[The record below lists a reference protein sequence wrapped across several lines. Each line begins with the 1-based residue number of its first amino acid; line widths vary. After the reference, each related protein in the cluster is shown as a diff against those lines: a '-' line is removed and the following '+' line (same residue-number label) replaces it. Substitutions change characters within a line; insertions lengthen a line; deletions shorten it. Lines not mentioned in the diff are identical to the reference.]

1 MGNIQMRHNNKKA
14 KLGKT
19 AAHRRAMFR
28 NMLSSLF
35 EHGSVTTTDA
45 KAKELKRRADILIG
59 VARQGGLHRRRLAAG
74 ELFGPYAVQRL
85 FDYWGKAFPNRSSGF
100 TRTVKIRQRQG
111 DGAEMT
117 LVEIIN
123 DAEPEKAAPAEK

>member
-1 MGNIQMRHNNKKA
+1 MRHNNKKA

-19 AAHRRAMFR
+19 ASHRRAMFR

-35 EHGSVTTTDA
+35 EHGTVTTTDA

-59 VARQGGLHRRRLAAG
+59 VAREGGLHRRRQAAG
-74 ELFGPYAVQRL
+74 ELFGPYALQRL
-85 FDYWGKAFPNRSSGF
+85 FDYWGKAFPERNSGF
-100 TRTVKIRQRQG
+100 TRTVKIGPRQG
-111 DGAEMT
+111 DGAQMT

-123 DAEPEKAAPAEK
+123 DAKDTLAAADQAEK

>member
-1 MGNIQMRHNNKKA
+1 MRHNNKKA

-19 AAHRRAMFR
+19 AAHRKAMFR

-59 VARQGGLHRRRLAAG
+59 FAKEGGLHRRRLAAG
-74 ELFGPYAVQRL
+74 DLFGSFALQRL
-85 FDYWGKAFPNRSSGF
+85 YDHWGKAFPNRTSGF
-100 TRTVKIRQRQG
+100 TRTVKIGQRQG
-111 DGAEMT
+111 DGAPLT

-123 DAEPEKAAPAEK
+123 DGAAAEKAADVAEK

>member
-1 MGNIQMRHNNKKA
+1 MRHNNKKA

-19 AAHRRAMFR
+19 ASHRKAMFR

-74 ELFGPYAVQRL
+74 ELFGSFALQRL
-85 FDYWGKAFPNRSSGF
+85 FDHWGKAYPNRTSGF
-100 TRTVKIRQRQG
+100 TRSVKIGQRQG
-111 DGAEMT
+111 DGAPLT
-117 LVEIIN
+117 LVELIN
-123 DAEPEKAAPAEK
+123 DGVEAPVETTAAEK

>member
-1 MGNIQMRHNNKKA
+1 MRHNNKKA

-19 AAHRRAMFR
+19 ASHRKAMFR

-59 VARQGGLHRRRLAAG
+59 FARQGGLHRRRLAAG
-74 ELFGPYAVQRL
+74 EVFGAFALQRL
-85 FDYWGKAFPNRSSGF
+85 FDHWGKAFPNRESGF
-100 TRTVKIRQRQG
+100 VRTVKIGQRRG
-111 DGAEMT
+111 DGAPMT

-123 DAEPEKAAPAEK
+123 DGSGAGDKAEATEK

>member
-1 MGNIQMRHNNKKA
+1 MRHNNKKA

-19 AAHRRAMFR
+19 AAHRKAMFR

-59 VARQGGLHRRRLAAG
+59 FAREGGLHRRRLAAG
-74 ELFGPYAVQRL
+74 ELFGSFALQRL
-85 FDYWGKAFPNRSSGF
+85 FDHWGKAFPDRNSGF
-100 TRTVKIRQRQG
+100 VRAVKIRQRQG
-111 DGAEMT
+111 DGAPLT

-123 DAEPEKAAPAEK
+123 DGAAAEKAAAPAEK